1 MDDSIAQLLSLD
13 GKVALVTG
21 AATGIGESIAGVLAA
36 AGAHVV
42 VTDIDADGAGEGGRG
57 HRRARPPR
65 RRGPPRRHRRGV
77 GPVRHRGRPSSAVVG
92 LDVLVNNAG
101 SFHDSGSIV
110 DQTYESWRRA
120 IAINYEGVFLC
131 SKPAAEHMVA
141 RGEGGAIVTISS
153 VDGIVPCLGTGYDS
167 AKAALF
173 QFTRSLAV
181 DLAPFGIRANCV
193 APGNVPVETIRRM
206 KAGELPQLW
215 DEPSVPTG
223 LMGPM
228 ATSRS
233 ANIPLGPQGTARGDL
248 PRRPVPVQRRR
259 VVRHRPD
266 AGRRRRL
273 DPGLIRRRRRTHERF
288 VGRREGHHRP
298 HHRLHLGARHRSFDD
313 LRQVFAP
320 DAVGDLGGRHCEGI
334 DAIIARIQEPLTSS
348 TSRSTS

>member
-21 AATGIGESIAGVLAA
+21 AATGIGESIATVLAA

-42 VTDIDADGAGEGGRG
+42 VTDIDVDGAAKVAAAIEERG
-57 HRRARPPR
+57 HRADAVHLDVTDEASARA
-65 RRGPPRRHRRGV
+65 GV
-77 GPVRHRGRPSSAVVG
+77 TAAVESGGG
-92 LDVLVNNAG
+92 LDILVNNAG
-101 SFHDSGSIV
+101 SYHDAGSIV
-110 DQTYESWRRA
+110 DQTYDSWRRA

-141 RGEGGAIVTISS
+141 RGQGGAIVTISS

-206 KAGELPQLW
+206 KSGELPKLW

-228 ATSRS
+228 ATARS
-233 ANIPLGPQGTARGDL
+233 SNIPLGRKGL
-248 PRRPVPVQRRR
+248 PEEISHAVLYLCSRAASYVTGQTL
-259 VVRHRPD
+259 VVD
-266 AGRRRRL
+266 
-273 DPGLIRRRRRTHERF
+273 
-288 VGRREGHHRP
+288 
-298 HHRLHLGARHRSFDD
+298 
-313 LRQVFAP
+313 
-320 DAVGDLGGRHCEGI
+320 GGWT
-334 DAIIARIQEPLTSS
+334 LV
-348 TSRSTS
+348 

>member
-1 MDDSIAQLLSLD
+1 MDASIAQLLSLD

-21 AATGIGESIAGVLAA
+21 AATGIGESIATVLAA

-42 VTDIDADGAGEGGRG
+42 VTDIDLDGAAKVAAAIEERG
-57 HRRARPPR
+57 HRAEAVHLDVTDEASARS
-65 RRGPPRRHRRGV
+65 GIGA
-77 GPVRHRGRPSSAVVG
+77 AVESGGG
-92 LDVLVNNAG
+92 LDILVNNAG
-101 SFHDSGSIV
+101 SYHDSGSIV
-110 DQTYESWRRA
+110 DQTYESWKRA

-141 RGEGGAIVTISS
+141 RGAGGAIVTISS

-206 KAGELPQLW
+206 KAGELPKLW

-233 ANIPLGPQGTARGDL
+233 SNIPLGRKGL
-248 PRRPVPVQRRR
+248 PEEIAHAVLFLCSGAASYVTGQTL
-259 VVRHRPD
+259 VVD
-266 AGRRRRL
+266 
-273 DPGLIRRRRRTHERF
+273 
-288 VGRREGHHRP
+288 
-298 HHRLHLGARHRSFDD
+298 
-313 LRQVFAP
+313 
-320 DAVGDLGGRHCEGI
+320 GGWT
-334 DAIIARIQEPLTSS
+334 LV
-348 TSRSTS
+348 